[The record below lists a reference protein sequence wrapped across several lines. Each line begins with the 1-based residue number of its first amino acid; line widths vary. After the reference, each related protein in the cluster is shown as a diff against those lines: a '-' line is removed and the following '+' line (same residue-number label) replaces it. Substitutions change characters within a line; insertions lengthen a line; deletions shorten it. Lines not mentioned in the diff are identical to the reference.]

1 MKIVVAGKG
10 GSGKTTV
17 SGTVARELARAGHSV
32 LALDADTNPMLGISL
47 GVGPE
52 ETYRML
58 AVRQAADSMPD
69 HEHTIEG
76 MIEAFGTDAPDG
88 VRLVVALREA
98 IADPGCICQ
107 GIMPQQLFAQIE

>member
-1 MKIVVAGKG
+1 MKITVAGKG

-17 SGTVARELARAGHSV
+17 AGTIARQLGRAGHSV

-47 GVGPE
+47 GIGPE

-58 AVRQAADSMPD
+58 AVRQGVDEGVVD
-69 HEHTIEG
+69 HEHTVEG
-76 MIEAFGTDAPDG
+76 MIDAFGTDAPDG

-98 IADPGCICQ
+98 HIDPG
-107 GIMPQQLFAQIE
+107 